1 MLFKGLMS
9 RLEANKEYCMGT
21 KELVNKVDD
30 MLCHKEIKKDKPS
43 LYTLQRLSATKYANN
58 FATIMLVEIKCVLS
72 QMIDDTRYPDLVR
85 YNNII
90 EAKLSEYEKIL
101 DRHIEYKGIE
111 VLDVIQ
117 RYTDELLRYGEACYQ
132 LSEDI
137 LYKISQVIVNDNSML
152 KNCSRSTVM
161 TYINLIGDEHK
172 RLVNSYSNCID
183 KSNEAL
189 HNFVELLN
197 KED

>member
-1 MLFKGLMS
+1 MKRTVALGILAALLLTLCACGKVRQAEEAIDATYADAMKESGLTIVSRPEISIDQIEKG
-9 RLEANKEYCMGT
+9 
-21 KELVNKVDD
+21 
-30 MLCHKEIKKDKPS
+30 KPFI
-43 LYTLQRLSATKYANN
+43 YTAMVALKPEVTLG
-58 FATIMLVEIKCVLS
+58 
-72 QMIDDTRYPDLVR
+72 
-85 YNNII
+85 
-90 EAKLSEYEKIL
+90 
-101 DRHIEYKGIE
+101 EYKGIE

-117 RYTDELLRYGEACYQ
+117 RYTDELARYGEACYE